1 MAKKQIENVLIDG
14 QVSIWDIDKNI
25 KKSNGKPVIKLENK
39 EIKINNIEQGKIIAK
54 YKTYE
59 NLNRIIGYAGG
70 ALGIEIKYKDRFET
84 IYVNKKGEEE
94 FVIKKKSSVLPWDK
108 IIYFREDLKINN
120 IQKEKIKKIKGQ
132 ALKRPGDENIIFN
145 QGNKVISVIE
155 NGWVLEYD
163 NIKIAELEK
172 YKKINAD
179 SMDQDFKKTLKLG
192 NIVETEYKDEIIQG
206 KVVHIYNNGYTCN
219 IIEGNRYIPIPICGI
234 RQVIA

>member
-1 MAKKQIENVLIDG
+1 MAKKQIENALIDG
-14 QVSIWDIDKNI
+14 QMSIWEIDKTI
-25 KKSNGKPVIKLENK
+25 KKSNDKSVIKLESK
-39 EIKINNIEQGKIIAK
+39 EIKVNNIEQGKIISK

-59 NLNRIIGYAGG
+59 NLNRIIGYVGG

-84 IYVNKKGEEE
+84 IYVNKNGLEE
-94 FVIKKKSSVLPWDK
+94 FVIGKKSSVLPWDK
-108 IIYFREDLKINN
+108 IIYFKEDLEINN

-172 YKKINAD
+172 YKKINTNNVNKD
-179 SMDQDFKKTLKLG
+179 LRKTLKLG
-192 NIVETEYKDEIIQG
+192 NVVETEYKSEIIQG

>member
-1 MAKKQIENVLIDG
+1 MAKKQENVLIDG
-14 QVSIWDIDKNI
+14 QVSIWEINKTI
-25 KKSNGKPVIKLENK
+25 KKGNDKPVIKLENK
-39 EIKINNIEQGKIIAK
+39 KIKIDNMDQTKIIAK

-59 NLNRIIGYAGG
+59 NLNRIIGYVGG
-70 ALGIEIKYKDRFET
+70 ALGIEVKYKDRFET

-108 IIYFREDLKINN
+108 IIYFREDLEINN

-155 NGWVLEYD
+155 NGWILEYD
-163 NIKIAELEK
+163 NIRIVDIEK
-172 YKKINAD
+172 YKKINAN
-179 SMDQDFKKTLKLG
+179 SINQDLRKTLKLG
-192 NIVETEYKDEIIQG
+192 NIVETEYKDDIIQG

>member
-1 MAKKQIENVLIDG
+1 MAKKQIENVIIDG
-14 QVSIWDIDKNI
+14 QVSIWEIDKTI
-25 KKSNGKPVIKLENK
+25 KKGNDKPVIKLENK
-39 EIKINNIEQGKIIAK
+39 EIKIDNIDHTKIIAK

-84 IYVNKKGEEE
+84 IYVNRNGLEE

-108 IIYFREDLKINN
+108 IIYFREDLEINN

-155 NGWVLEYD
+155 NGWILEYE
-163 NIKIAELEK
+163 NIKIADLEK
-172 YKKINAD
+172 YKKLDANQD
-179 SMDQDFKKTLKLG
+179 SRKKLELG
-192 NIVETEYKDEIIQG
+192 NIVETEYKNEIIQG
-206 KVVHIYNNGYTCN
+206 EVVHIYNSGHTCN
-219 IIEGNRYIPIPICGI
+219 IIEGNRYIPIPVCGI
-234 RQVIA
+234 KRVVV

>member
-1 MAKKQIENVLIDG
+1 MIDG

-172 YKKINAD
+172 YKK
-179 SMDQDFKKTLKLG
+179 
-192 NIVETEYKDEIIQG
+192 
-206 KVVHIYNNGYTCN
+206 
-219 IIEGNRYIPIPICGI
+219 
-234 RQVIA
+234 

>member
-14 QVSIWDIDKNI
+14 QVSIWEIDKAI
-25 KKSNGKPVIKLENK
+25 KKGNDKPVIKLENK
-39 EIKINNIEQGKIIAK
+39 EIKIDNIDQTKIIAK

-59 NLNRIIGYAGG
+59 NLNRIIGYVGG

-94 FVIKKKSSVLPWDK
+94 FVIKKKSRILPWDK
-108 IIYFREDLKINN
+108 IIYFKEDLEINN

-132 ALKRPGDENIIFN
+132 ALKRSGDENIIFN

-172 YKKINAD
+172 YKKINID
-179 SMDQDFKKTLKLG
+179 EDLRKTLKLG
-192 NIVETEYKDEIIQG
+192 DIVETEYGKEIIHG

>member
-1 MAKKQIENVLIDG
+1 MIDG

-25 KKSNGKPVIKLENK
+25 KKSNDKPVIKLENK
-39 EIKINNIEQGKIIAK
+39 EIKINNIEQSKIIAK

-70 ALGIEIKYKDRFET
+70 ALGIEIKYKDRHET
-84 IYVNKKGEEE
+84 IYVNKNGLEE

-108 IIYFREDLKINN
+108 IIYFKEDLEINN

-132 ALKRPGDENIIFN
+132 ALKRSGDENIIFN

-172 YKKINAD
+172 YKKINID
-179 SMDQDFKKTLKLG
+179 EDLRKTLKLG
-192 NIVETEYKDEIIQG
+192 DIVETEYGKEIIQG

-219 IIEGNRYIPIPICGI
+219 IIEGNRHIPIPICGI